1 MNEGSL
7 AAARSVMQAMHPAEI
22 ADALES
28 LPIAN
33 RLILWELVDP
43 NHDGEV
49 LMEVHDEVRATL
61 VNDMELEELRAA
73 TEQLDLDD
81 RADFIQSLPEKLTR
95 KLLSG
100 MGRQDRERLEQVLS
114 YPEDSA
120 GGLMNLDTITVR
132 GDVTLDVVLRY
143 LRRRSNLPRHTD
155 RLWVVDLY
163 GRYRG
168 ELPIRRLLTGKTD
181 LLVSDVYRKDVE
193 PLHVLTPASEVSRHF
208 EDYDLVSA
216 AVVDDNK
223 LLIGRVTIDDVVDII
238 REEAEQS
245 VMSMAGLSQ
254 EDDFF
259 SPVFRSMRK
268 RTLWLGVNLLTA
280 LLASW
285 VIAQFEGTLE
295 RVVTLAVLMTVVPS
309 MGGIAGNQTLTL
321 VIRGQALGQ
330 INRSNTRAM
339 LAKELAVGLLNGL
352 MWAFVVSVFTY
363 LWFGDWQIGLILGAA
378 LLINMICAAA
388 AGLIIPVVMRK
399 AGIDPALAGGVALTT
414 ITDVIG
420 LIAFLGLATIWL

>member
-1 MNEGSL
+1 
-7 AAARSVMQAMHPAEI
+7 MQAMHPAEI

-28 LPIAN
+28 LPIAK
-33 RLILWELVDP
+33 RLILWELVNPDY
-43 NHDGEV
+43 DGEV
-49 LMEVHDEVRATL
+49 LMEVHDEVRTSL
-61 VNDMELEELRAA
+61 VDDMELEELRAA
-73 TEQLDLDD
+73 SEQLDLDD

-95 KLLSG
+95 DLLSG
-100 MGRQDRERLEQVLS
+100 MDRQDRERLEQVLS

-143 LRRRSNLPRHTD
+143 LRRRNNLPRHTD
-155 RLWVVDLY
+155 RLYVVDLY
-163 GRYRG
+163 GRFRG
-168 ELPIRRLLTGKTD
+168 ELPIRRLLTSNTD
-181 LLVSDVYRKDVE
+181 ALVSDVYKKDVE
-193 PLHVLTPASEVSRHF
+193 PLHELTPASEVSRHF

-216 AVVDDNK
+216 PVVDDNK
-223 LLIGRVTIDDVVDII
+223 RLIGRVTIDDVVDVI

-245 VMSMAGLSQ
+245 VMSMAGLNQ

-330 INRSNTRAM
+330 INRSNTQAM

-352 MWAFVVSVFTY
+352 MWAAVVSAFTY
-363 LWFGDWQIGLILGAA
+363 LWFGDWQIGLILGVA

-388 AGLIIPVVMRK
+388 AGLVIPVAMRK

-420 LIAFLGLATIWL
+420 LIAFLGLATLWL

>member
-1 MNEGSL
+1 MH
-7 AAARSVMQAMHPAEI
+7 AMHPAEI

-28 LPIAN
+28 LPLAQ
-33 RLILWELVDP
+33 RRILWELVDP
-43 NHDGEV
+43 KIEGEV
-49 LMEVHDEVRATL
+49 LMEVHDEVRTNL
-61 VNDMELEELRAA
+61 VIDMEIEELRAA
-73 TEQLDLDD
+73 SAQLDLDD

-95 KLLSG
+95 DLLAG

-143 LRRRSNLPRHTD
+143 LRRQAELPRHTD

-168 ELPIRRLLTGKTD
+168 ELPIRRLLTAKTD
-181 LLVSDVYRKDVE
+181 VLVSDVCRTDVE
-193 PLHVLTPASEVSRHF
+193 PLHELTPASEVSKHF

-216 AVVDDNK
+216 PVVDDNN
-223 LLIGRVTIDDVVDII
+223 LLIGRVTIDDVVDVI

-245 VMSMAGLSQ
+245 VMSMAGLNQ

-268 RTLWLGVNLLTA
+268 RTIWLGVNLLTA

-295 RVVTLAVLMTVVPS
+295 RLVTLAVLMTVVPS

-330 INRSNTRAM
+330 INRSNTQAM
-339 LAKELAVGLLNGL
+339 LRKELAVGLLQGL
-352 MWAFVVSVFTY
+352 MWAVIVCLFTY
-363 LWFGDWQIGLILGAA
+363 IWFRDWEIGLILGAA
-378 LLINMICAAA
+378 LLINLICAAA
-388 AGLIIPVVMRK
+388 AGLIIPVAMRK

-420 LIAFLGLATIWL
+420 LIAFLGLATLLL